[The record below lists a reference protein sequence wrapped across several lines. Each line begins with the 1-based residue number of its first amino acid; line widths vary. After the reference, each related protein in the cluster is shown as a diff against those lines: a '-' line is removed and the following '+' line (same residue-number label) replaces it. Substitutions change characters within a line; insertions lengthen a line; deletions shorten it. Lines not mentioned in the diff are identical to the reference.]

1 MPKNDREVWDLVVSG
16 SHGNSKFRELNY
28 LTYAIYSFEKF
39 EWYEQIEKEKSQPPS
54 ATEINEWIS
63 QITETRVKAWRE
75 SAARTFDEAARSYQ
89 KDELERN
96 RRAIIDSSIVSELR
110 HDLNEFKSIVQNI
123 AENVRKSTSFG
134 GALFLSFLTAIL
146 TPIILGLIIVGI
158 RAFDLWPTPAQVEE
172 FFYREKGK
180 TGQTGQAAQPRQ
192 SLPGAQPGSQS
203 GSGGT
208 GSGGQ

>member
-96 RRAIIDSSIVSELR
+96 RRAIIDSL
-110 HDLNEFKSIVQNI
+110 
-123 AENVRKSTSFG
+123 
-134 GALFLSFLTAIL
+134 
-146 TPIILGLIIVGI
+146 
-158 RAFDLWPTPAQVEE
+158 
-172 FFYREKGK
+172 
-180 TGQTGQAAQPRQ
+180 
-192 SLPGAQPGSQS
+192 
-203 GSGGT
+203 
-208 GSGGQ
+208 